1 MAKSALF
8 LSGSYIA
15 FGSTPIVVNNPS
27 SAGSISIDI
36 VARSTTE
43 IAPES
48 ILFGVDLSSATFS
61 AAAPTG
67 SEVYDARQHD
77 LMYEWTFDDAG
88 TWSHLANAL
97 TNWKDRNTSR
107 APFPTHLFRA
117 DGTYTVSVTV
127 TEPATGKQASAT
139 LNVTVGD
146 PDTQYATTDTIL
158 VNNVGDSDF
167 SDGTAIWPNADTI
180 NVDELLK
187 LSTGTT
193 TTEWANRE
201 GGNAKRWLFKRGG
214 DWEVS
219 LRLDADDTRHIT
231 FGAYGN
237 TGADPILRTPATPA
251 AEEEDMFHASSH
263 YGGAGDTPEV
273 RFQGIDFKSTHDPT
287 TIKMDEADPNF
298 VGTRWLFW
306 NEAVYIVAV
315 DCTMDGFGGSTM
327 GIQDSVSSTSDRRI
341 HLDGC
346 QVTNTGGFYP
356 FIISCENNE
365 TSTFSLT
372 GVSIINPSDAFAD
385 QSSTTIRFN
394 SANYLYVKGLEVFTT
409 DSQGCFSVFKTSTQD
424 GYNGFIEGYYG
435 EGGDSQLDIAT
446 NLNSTTQR
454 PHVHNFIVDGACLV
468 GTWGTGRPIYALC
481 TGMTIRN
488 VLCYEPDSTSYI
500 ERPRCFIELEHNTTS
515 PWTGPLPSYV
525 TDAPINLHN
534 NTWVLFRDLTTV
546 RPFISTAKPYSDFTA
561 ITQENNVIEQANNS
575 STTET
580 TWSPLTDVLLF
591 TTYAEGRR
599 DVGTGTYDTNYS
611 TTNVLDS
618 KPDTGSQALNEAT
631 AGLRSWWDIT
641 LEKRLA
647 GTDEGT
653 IDSGAWQVS

>member
-1 MAKSALF
+1 MAGALF
-8 LSGSYIA
+8 LGSSYLA
-15 FGSTPIVVNNPS
+15 LGTTPLGLVNS
-27 SAGSISIDI
+27 LDGGTITIDI

-48 ILFGVDLSSATFS
+48 ILFGVDLS
-61 AAAPTG
+61 AASFDTAGPTG

-77 LMYEWTFDDAG
+77 LQYYWTFSDTG
-88 TWSHLANAL
+88 TWSNLTNAL
-97 TNWKDRNTSR
+97 TEWKNRNTAR

-117 DGTYTVSVTV
+117 DGTYEVAVTV
-127 TEPATGKQASAT
+127 VEPSSGKSASAT

-146 PDTQYATTDTIL
+146 PDTYYSGTDTIC

-167 SDGTAIWPNADTI
+167 TGKPTGAAEI

-187 LSTGTT
+187 LSDGTT

-201 GGNAKRWLFKRGG
+201 GGNPKRWLFKRGG

-231 FGAYGN
+231 FGAYG

-251 AEEEDMFHASSH
+251 ATEEDMFHASSH
-263 YGGAGDTPEV
+263 YGGAGQTPEL

-306 NEAVYIVAV
+306 NEAIYIAAV
-315 DCTMDGFGGSTM
+315 DCNMDGFGGSTM
-327 GIQDSVSSTSDRRI
+327 GIQDSGSSTSDRRV

-346 QVTNTGGFYP
+346 NVTNAGGFYP
-356 FIISCENNE
+356 FIVSCENNA

-372 GVSIINPSDAFAD
+372 GCTMINPPDAFAD

-435 EGGDSQLDIAT
+435 EGGDGQMDIAT

-454 PHVHNFIVDGACLV
+454 PHVHNLIVDGACLV

-561 ITQENNVIEQANNS
+561 VTQENNVIEQENNS

-580 TWSPLTDVLLF
+580 TWSPLTDALLF
-591 TTYAEGRR
+591 TTYAGGRR
-599 DVGTGTYDTNYS
+599 DVTSGTYDTNYA

-618 KPDTGSQALNEAT
+618 KPDTGSAALNAAT
-631 AGLRSWWDIT
+631 TGLRAWYDFT
-641 LEKRLA
+641 HAERLDGNDA
-647 GTDEGT
+647 GT
-653 IDSGAWQVS
+653 IDKGAWQVS